1 MQTVKRKRIMSMK
14 DALREVMSQFYSDG
28 FPSDAVSRFERFP
41 EVRSNA
47 TVVKGMRRTGKTYF
61 TYLRMK
67 ELVAKGIPLERIV
80 HVNFDD
86 DRLAAMTAEDLRL
99 VPDLHAEMFPDAADR
114 KCYYFLDELQDIK
127 GWERFARRLIDSRR
141 VQLCLTGSSS
151 RMLSEDIATEMRGR
165 SVGVEIFPLSF
176 PEFIVY
182 NGIFPETPR
191 LPDAPRTRGRLKKA
205 LSDYITTGGFPDVQ
219 GVDSTSRVRML
230 QEYANA
236 VVYRDIVERHEIP
249 SVPSLR
255 YVLQYL
261 LHNFARKVSVRAIA
275 GVLRQQSL
283 PCDRESLAN
292 YLTYFSDSYFAYP
305 VPIRTD
311 SLAVRRTNPDKY
323 YLVDTGM
330 IGALKA
336 KNDAEKGFVL
346 ENAVY
351 MALRRGFNKIEY
363 YNTRKGAEVDFF
375 VTDREKKKSR
385 LVQVSYDMPGEATRA
400 REFSALDDARRE
412 TGVEDCTIV
421 TWEEEGEENGVSIVP
436 AWKWLLRNSPLP
448 VEKLKG

>member
-1 MQTVKRKRIMSMK
+1 MK

-28 FPSDAVSRFERFP
+28 IPSDAIPRFERFP
-41 EVRSNA
+41 EVRNNA

-61 TYLRMK
+61 TYLRMR
-67 ELVAKGIPLERIV
+67 ELIDSGIPLERIV

-86 DRLAAMTAEDLRL
+86 DRLSEMTAADLYL
-99 VPDLHAEMFPDAADR
+99 VPDLHAEMFPDAADQ

-127 GWERFARRLIDSRR
+127 GWERFARRLIDSHR

-165 SVGVEIFPLSF
+165 SIGVELFPLSF
-176 PEFIVY
+176 PEYLVY
-182 NGIFPETPR
+182 NGIFPALPK

-205 LSDYITTGGFPDVQ
+205 IADYVAVGGFPDVQ
-219 GVDSTSRVRML
+219 GVDTSSRVKML

-236 VVYRDIVERHEIP
+236 VVYRDIIERHEIA
-249 SVPSLR
+249 SVQSLK

-261 LHNFARKVSVRAIA
+261 LHNFARKVSVRAIS
-275 GVLRQQSL
+275 GVLKQLGL
-283 PCDRESLAN
+283 PCDRESLGN
-292 YLTYFSDSYFAYP
+292 YLTYYSDSYFSYR

-346 ENAVY
+346 ENLVF
-351 MALRRGFNKIEY
+351 MSLRRGFNKVEY
-363 YNTRKGAEVDFF
+363 YNTKKGDEVDFF
-375 VTDREKKKSR
+375 VTDNQTKKIR
-385 LVQVSYDMPGEATRA
+385 LVQVSYEMHSEKTKS
-400 REFSALDDARRE
+400 REFSAMIDARRE
-412 TGVEDCTIV
+412 TGIEDCTIV
-421 TWEEEGEENGVSIVP
+421 TWDEEGEEDGISIVP
-436 AWKWLLRNSPLP
+436 AWKWLLM
-448 VEKLKG
+448 

>member
-1 MQTVKRKRIMSMK
+1 MK

-28 FPSDAVSRFERFP
+28 IPSDAVSRFERFP
-41 EVRSNA
+41 EVRNNA

-67 ELVAKGIPLERIV
+67 ELVASGIALERIV

-86 DRLAAMTAEDLRL
+86 DRLAAMTAADLRL
-99 VPDLHAEMFPDAADR
+99 VPDLHAEMFPDAADQ

-127 GWERFARRLIDSRR
+127 GWERFARRLIDSHRI
-141 VQLCLTGSSS
+141 QLCLTGSSS

-165 SVGVEIFPLSF
+165 SVNVEIFPLSF
-176 PEFIVY
+176 PEFLVY
-182 NGIFPETPR
+182 NGICPETPR

-205 LSDYITTGGFPDVQ
+205 LADYISSGGFPDVQ
-219 GVDSTSRVRML
+219 GVEVSSRVRML
-230 QEYANA
+230 QEYASA
-236 VVYRDIVERHEIP
+236 VVYRDILERHEIP
-249 SVPSLR
+249 SVQSLK

-275 GVLRQQSL
+275 GVLKQLSL
-283 PCDRESLAN
+283 PCDRESIAN
-292 YLTYFSDSYFAYP
+292 YLTYYADSYFAYP
-305 VPIRTD
+305 VSIRTD

-363 YNTRKGAEVDFF
+363 YNTRNGDEVDFF
-375 VTDREKKKSR
+375 VTDNETKKSR
-385 LVQVSYDMPGEATRA
+385 LIQVSYEMSGKETRA
-400 REFSALDDARRE
+400 REFSALIDARRE

-421 TWEEEGEENGVSIVP
+421 TWDEEREENGISIVP
-436 AWKWLLRNSPLP
+436 AWKWLLPHSP
-448 VEKLKG
+448 